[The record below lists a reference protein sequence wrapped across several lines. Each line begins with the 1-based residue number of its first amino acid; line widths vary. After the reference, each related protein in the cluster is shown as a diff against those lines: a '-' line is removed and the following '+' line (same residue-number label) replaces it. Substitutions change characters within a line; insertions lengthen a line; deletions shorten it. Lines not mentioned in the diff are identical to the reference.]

1 MHYSHIQ
8 SKDGYT
14 LADKALEAAF
24 IGLKN
29 VKKYSFLERGSDER
43 QYCYP
48 GIDLPVAGFCRTKYG
63 KYKEY
68 HTSADNLKLISDKGF
83 EGSYSVL
90 KSIIDAFELG
100 MFPKVKLK
108 CEPQLSKRD
117 LYPSTSQ
124 KRKYNDKIINRRMNI
139 LAYCD
144 GKKNIFEIATITN
157 EPLKEVI
164 LEVKNLSEKGLVD
177 LKK

>member
-1 MHYSHIQ
+1 
-8 SKDGYT
+8 
-14 LADKALEAAF
+14 
-24 IGLKN
+24 
-29 VKKYSFLERGSDER
+29 
-43 QYCYP
+43 
-48 GIDLPVAGFCRTKYG
+48 
-63 KYKEY
+63 
-68 HTSADNLKLISDKGF
+68 
-83 EGSYSVL
+83 
-90 KSIIDAFELG
+90 

-139 LAYCD
+139 LTYCD
-144 GKKNIFEIATITN
+144 GQKNIFEIATITN

-164 LEVKNLSEKGLVD
+164 LEVKNLSEKGLVN